1 MALGLILG
9 FTVCIFRSLCVFII
23 NVIFLDLF
31 VKSSFRIT
39 MKAEFTPI
47 YVVLG
52 LVVVAAS
59 IGTHTA
65 KQQLMHSPTVHVSK
79 KRRESMP
86 EVEDPDRVISSADK
100 FVNKSFLRKVA
111 HIQDN
116 KPTLPDP
123 IRPDPFTR
131 SASYCFVQYSLL
143 FCIYTCIYVRAH
155 DHEFFFFETR
165 SPRNA
170 ETLKSAGVD
179 PARH

>member
-1 MALGLILG
+1 MA
-9 FTVCIFRSLCVFII
+9 FRATSFW
-23 NVIFLDLF
+23 
-31 VKSSFRIT
+31 KSMQTRPGGSRSFASSTTSADNHRSGIA

-52 LVVVAAS
+52 LVAVAVS

-123 IRPDPFTR
+123 IRPDPFT
-131 SASYCFVQYSLL
+131 
-143 FCIYTCIYVRAH
+143 
-155 DHEFFFFETR
+155 